1 MAQHF
6 QNAIKHLSL
15 GISQKVVIFRVFQ
28 QEFLG
33 QLWPVL
39 EEANQNLIDAG
50 VLSDLKVTFKSQ
62 HKGESDYDEVMAQ
75 KEKEKEEQAGKKSE
89 PEKKLD
95 IVRFTR
101 RITMKSF
108 ICTKAI
114 AFFILMY
121 AASTAFAAPY
131 CAVFSYGKQCYY
143 YDWSTCQQAAGTQ
156 GACVINQE
164 EAKAPSGGAPFCVA
178 LISVLLL

>member
-1 MAQHF
+1 MLRQRVLHVLPDANLADKNFPLDTGALAQHF

-75 KEKEKEEQAGKKSE
+75 KEKEKEGEGIKRE
-89 PEKKLD
+89 
-95 IVRFTR
+95 
-101 RITMKSF
+101 
-108 ICTKAI
+108 
-114 AFFILMY
+114 
-121 AASTAFAAPY
+121 
-131 CAVFSYGKQCYY
+131 
-143 YDWSTCQQAAGTQ
+143 
-156 GACVINQE
+156 
-164 EAKAPSGGAPFCVA
+164 
-178 LISVLLL
+178 